1 MLTQSDAYFFV
12 NIFKGGGY
20 RHLSN
25 TYRLYGKCIGDG
37 SVLKS
42 KLKRPVSV
50 RTPQNVGAVRAVL
63 LRSTGNKKSC
73 SRTWDLKTICA
84 AKVLDKQWFTQD
96 GAKPHTTDVVLDYLH
111 QTVNENVISN

>member
-63 LRSTGNKKSC
+63 LRSLVKLTRK
-73 SRTWDLKTICA
+73 A
-84 AKVLDKQWFTQD
+84 AAELGIYRRSVQRKF
-96 GAKPHTTDVVLDYLH
+96 
-111 QTVNENVISN
+111 